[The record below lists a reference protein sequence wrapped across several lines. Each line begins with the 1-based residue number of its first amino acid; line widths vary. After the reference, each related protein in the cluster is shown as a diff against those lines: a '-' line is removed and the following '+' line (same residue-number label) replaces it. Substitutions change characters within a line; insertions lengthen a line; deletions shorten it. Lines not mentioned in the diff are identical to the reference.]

1 MRRQGQGGAARFD
14 KTLADAGRAATR
26 GRETL
31 GPALTLMVVLILTLI
46 VFAAAGP
53 ARAAEDDTPLAGV
66 DPVALEGGLS
76 CRVATTGL
84 PADKT
89 LRSIQG
95 GLPSALS
102 VVVELMD
109 ERDQPIQRRHYAL
122 RLAFDL
128 WDEAFRLDGAGLE
141 RRFGTVD
148 SLRGALRNLGPFPV
162 SRLDDLAP
170 GERYRLRVE
179 LLEYLI
185 APSQRARIGEMLAG
199 DAAPASGAGPG
210 DDMLLGFGRLI
221 QFVYG
226 RDRAR
231 DAPRHVAWSRWFTR
245 EVLVVGSP

>member
-1 MRRQGQGGAARFD
+1 MRRRGRHEAARFGL
-14 KTLADAGRAATR
+14 TLEELVRAMAR
-26 GRETL
+26 GREAL
-31 GPALTLMVVLILTLI
+31 GPALTLIVVLILTLI
-46 VFAAAGP
+46 VLAAAGP
-53 ARAAEDDTPLAGV
+53 ARAAADDTPLAGV
-66 DPVALEGGLS
+66 EPVALDGGLS

-84 PADKT
+84 PAEKT

-128 WDEAFRLDGAGLE
+128 WDEAFHLDGAGLE

-148 SLRGALRNLGPFPV
+148 SLRSALRNLGPFPV
-162 SRLDDLAP
+162 SRLADLAP
-170 GERYRLRVE
+170 GERFRLRVE
-179 LLEYLI
+179 LVEYLI
-185 APSQRARIGEMLAG
+185 APSQRARIGEILAG
-199 DAAPASGAGPG
+199 DAAPAPGAGPG
-210 DDMLLGFGRLI
+210 DDLLLGFGRLI

-226 RDRAR
+226 RDRAQ
-231 DAPRHVAWSRWFTR
+231 DVPRHVAWSNWFTR